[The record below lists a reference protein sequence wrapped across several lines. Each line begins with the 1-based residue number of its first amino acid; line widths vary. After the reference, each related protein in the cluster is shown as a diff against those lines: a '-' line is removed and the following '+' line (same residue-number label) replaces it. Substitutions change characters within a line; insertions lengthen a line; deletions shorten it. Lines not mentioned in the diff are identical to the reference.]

1 MATWVAT
8 PVVLDGKTGPTG
20 PAGTG
25 SGSGSGNIM
34 VASGYGSTGGILR
47 SADGGVTWSY
57 AGITG
62 AVANIVTA
70 VAYNGLLWVVSDDT
84 HGIVYSEDG
93 LTWANTGNVF
103 LSAGFIKWN
112 GRQFLTTY
120 TQTGTDL
127 VHIPRSVN
135 GTVWYNNEIAGV
147 TGYTDPIDSTYYPPS
162 VADAASDGSR
172 WVAVLGG
179 RSENGYPLITSVDN
193 GVTWNDIGIT
203 GASGFFDYGNGIS
216 YSNGL
221 WVAVGG
227 SSSNAALSIMNSV
240 DGLSWFPSGGET
252 GNTGNFGHSGGFG
265 SYVASNG
272 IQWVA
277 VGGGQTGVSPIL
289 TSLDGY
295 TWSSAGVTGALND
308 TPAEFFNSVKW
319 SGRYW
324 VAIGTVPNTIVYSDD
339 GLTWTNVSG
348 PVFDIYGSEVA
359 SNYVLD
365 IVRGSGGAGGG
376 DNGSSVSVFAP
387 YGFTVAGGSGPTGG
401 GYGLNY
407 SLDGGQTWYFN
418 KVTGYVGT
426 DIYYLTYGTS
436 FVGCDNFYGVNS
448 SVDGYAWRGSYIYA
462 FAKVVAW
469 TGNEYIAYSYG
480 SHFAPNEPTIFRS
493 ANAIEWSGVTGFG
506 ITGGTYN
513 GNPTDPIING
523 FASDGSRIVAVLGG
537 QSSNLGYPF
546 LTSTDNG
553 STWTDVGFTG
563 ASGFFDYGKD
573 IVYDNG
579 MWVAVGASTTETSLT
594 IMKSSDGLV
603 WSGVGGNTG
612 FGLTG
617 EGRAVG
623 FNGVEWVA
631 VGGGTGAQTSLVSLP
646 AATSWRAEGAPGG
659 GNGLTNAR
667 DVVWNGYYWVAVG
680 DDRPISFSTDGG
692 LNWNPAQGSNL
703 VSGNSLATSF
713 VRKSVG
719 GKGDQGD
726 QGVRGTV
733 IFYGYGVPYGISGYV
748 GPTGPTGYG
757 PTGPGINP
765 QKSGD
770 FYLNFEDGRL
780 YLTP

>member
-8 PVVLDGKTGPTG
+8 PVRLEGQTGPTG
-20 PAGTG
+20 PAGSGTG
-25 SGSGSGNIM
+25 SIM
-34 VASGYGSTGGILR
+34 VASGYGNTGGILR

-62 AVANIVTA
+62 AVENIVTA
-70 VAYNGLLWVVSDDT
+70 VAYNGLLWVASDNSN
-84 HGIVYSEDG
+84 GMVYSEDG
-93 LTWANTGNVF
+93 LTWTNAAVGF

-112 GRQFLTTY
+112 GKQFLASY
-120 TQTGTDL
+120 TNSGNQR
-127 VHIPRSVN
+127 VYIPRSVN

-147 TGYTDPIDSTYYPPS
+147 TGYIDPIDSTYYHPS
-162 VADAASDGSR
+162 VSDAASDGSR

-193 GVTWNDIGIT
+193 GVTWNDVGIT

-227 SSSNAALSIMNSV
+227 STTNPGLSIMNST
-240 DGLSWFPSGGET
+240 DGLSWFPTAGQT

-295 TWSSAGVTGALND
+295 TWDSVGVTGAFND
-308 TPAEFFNSVKW
+308 TPAEYFNSVKW

-324 VAIGTVPNTIVYSDD
+324 VAIGTIPNTIVYSDD
-339 GLTWTNVSG
+339 GLTWANVSG
-348 PVFDIYGSEVA
+348 TVFDLYGSEIA

-365 IVRGSGGAGGG
+365 IVNGGGSDNSGG
-376 DNGSSVSVFAP
+376 SSSDVVP
-387 YGFTVAGGSGPTGG
+387 YGFTVAGGTGAADN
-401 GYGLNY
+401 YGLNY
-407 SLDGGQTWYFN
+407 SLDGGQTWYIN
-418 KVTGYVGT
+418 KVSGLLGYNVNS
-426 DIYYLTYGTS
+426 LTYGGS
-436 FVGCDNFYGVNS
+436 FVASNDNFYLTNSTDGYNWKLTHISNLSNTTLSVVKWVGNQYMAYISGNVNDVAEPTVYTSVNS
-448 SVDGYAWRGSYIYA
+448 ITW
-462 FAKVVAW
+462 K
-469 TGNEYIAYSYG
+469 
-480 SHFAPNEPTIFRS
+480 
-493 ANAIEWSGVTGFG
+493 GVTGLG

-513 GNPTDPIING
+513 GSPTDPVING

-563 ASGFFDYGKD
+563 ASGFFDYGKS
-573 IVYDNG
+573 IAYDNN

-617 EGRAVG
+617 EGRALG

-646 AATSWRAEGAPGG
+646 AATSWQAQGAPGG

-680 DDRPISFSTDGG
+680 DDHPISISSDG
-692 LNWNPAQGSNL
+692 LNWTPAQGSNL
-703 VSGNSLATSF
+703 VTGNSLATSF
-713 VRKSVG
+713 VRKSAG
-719 GKGDQGD
+719 SKGD

-748 GPTGPTGYG
+748 APGPTGYG
-757 PTGPGINP
+757 PTGAGIEP
-765 QKSGD
+765 QKTGD

>member
-1 MATWVAT
+1 
-8 PVVLDGKTGPTG
+8 
-20 PAGTG
+20 
-25 SGSGSGNIM
+25 M

-62 AVANIVTA
+62 AVENIVTA
-70 VAYNGLLWVVSDDT
+70 VAYNGLLWVVSDNSN
-84 HGIVYSEDG
+84 GIVYSEDG
-93 LTWANTGNVF
+93 LTWTSAGITF
-103 LSAGFIKWN
+103 LSANFIKWN
-112 GRQFLTTY
+112 GRQFLSGY
-120 TQTGTDL
+120 TNSATQL

-147 TGYTDPIDSTYYPPS
+147 TGYTDPIDSSYYNPS

-193 GVTWNDIGIT
+193 GVTWNDVGIT

-227 SSSNAALSIMNSV
+227 SSSNAALSIMHSV
-240 DGLSWFPSGGET
+240 DGLSWFPSGGQT

-308 TPAEFFNSVKW
+308 TPAEYFNSVKW

-359 SNYVLD
+359 SNYVID
-365 IVRGSGGAGGG
+365 IVKGSGGAGAG
-376 DNGSSVSVFAP
+376 DNGSVSAVVP
-387 YGFTVAGGSGPTGG
+387 YGFTLAGGSGPTGG
-401 GYGLNY
+401 DYPGLNY
-407 SLDGGQTWYFN
+407 SLDGGQTWYFD
-418 KVTGYVGT
+418 KVNGFLGT
-426 DIYYLTYGTS
+426 NVSSLTYGSS
-436 FVGCDNFYGVNS
+436 FVAVSDYYS
-448 SVDGYAWRGSYIYA
+448 PAHSTDGYKWNLPSSYVNMTAATIS
-462 FAKVVAW
+462 VVKW
-469 TGNEYIAYSYG
+469 VGNQYIFYVSG
-480 SHFAPNEPTIFRS
+480 NVNDVTEPSIFKS
-493 ANAIEWSGVTGFG
+493 VNGIDWSGVTGLG
-506 ITGGTYN
+506 VTGGSYN
-513 GNPTDPIING
+513 GSPTDPIING
-523 FASDGSRIVAVLGG
+523 FAWDGSRIVAVLGG

-563 ASGFFDYGKD
+563 ASGFFDYGKG
-573 IVYDNG
+573 IAYDNG

-646 AATSWRAEGAPGG
+646 AATSWQAEGAPEG
-659 GNGLTNAR
+659 GNGLTNPR

-680 DDRPISFSTDGG
+680 DDSPISLSTDGG
-692 LNWNPAQGSNL
+692 LNWTPAQGSNL
-703 VSGNSLATSF
+703 VSGNSLASSF
-713 VRKSVG
+713 VRKSAGV
-719 GKGDQGD
+719 KGD

-757 PTGPGINP
+757 PTGAWIES
-765 QKSGD
+765 QKAGD